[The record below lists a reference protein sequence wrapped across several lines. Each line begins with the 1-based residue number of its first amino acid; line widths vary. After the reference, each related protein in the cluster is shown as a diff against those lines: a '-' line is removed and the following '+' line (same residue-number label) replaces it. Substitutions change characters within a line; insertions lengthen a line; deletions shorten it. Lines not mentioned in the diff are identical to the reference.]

1 MRRTHFMSVLT
12 FNAALTL
19 GRAPAASAQQPDT
32 PPTRVHS
39 AGVVG
44 DLRLHSF
51 KSVTFGNTRLL
62 RVLVPDGYDLPANR
76 ARHYAVLYLAD
87 GQNVFDS
94 TTSVFGPH
102 EWRVDETVHQLV
114 ARGTIPPMIV
124 VGVDDAG
131 PIARSHEYLPYPDTS
146 NARRDPNYD
155 PNPQG
160 KRYPDFMTTEVM
172 PFINAH
178 YRTLTDPDHTGL
190 GGSSYGGLITAY
202 AVASRPGI
210 FGRALI
216 ESPTLSVFEGQ
227 VIRDFEPVKKLPG
240 RVFLAVGTNE
250 DGDKPNCQPTDPLP
264 THDVM
269 VIGVQRLTKVLRA
282 NGLDSTR
289 LRVTIE
295 PCGRHTA
302 MAWAGRLP
310 AALTFLFGSP

>member
-1 MRRTHFMSVLT
+1 
-12 FNAALTL
+12 
-19 GRAPAASAQQPDT
+19 
-32 PPTRVHS
+32 VHS
-39 AGVVG
+39 PNVTGE
-44 DLRLHSF
+44 LRLHQF
-51 KSVTFGNTRLL
+51 KSATFGNTRLL
-62 RVLVPDGYDLPANR
+62 RVLIPDGYDLPANR
-76 ARHYAVLYLAD
+76 DRRYPVLYLAD

-102 EWRVDETVHQLV
+102 EWHVDETVHQLV
-114 ARGTIPPMIV
+114 ASGKIAPMIV

-131 PIARSHEYLPYPDTS
+131 PIARSHEYLPYADTS

-160 KRYPDFMTTEVM
+160 KRYPDFMMKEVM

-202 AVASRPGI
+202 VVASNPGV

-227 VIRDFEPVKKLPG
+227 VIRDFEPLKRLPG
-240 RVFLAVGTNE
+240 RMFLAVGTNE
-250 DGDKPNCQPTDPLP
+250 DGDHPNCKPSDPIPTNDA
-264 THDVM
+264 M
-269 VIGVQRLTKVLRA
+269 VIGVQRLTKVLRG

-289 LRVTIE
+289 LRAIIE

-302 MAWAGRLP
+302 MAWSARLP
-310 AALTFLFGSP
+310 GALTFLFGSP

>member
-1 MRRTHFMSVLT
+1 MSHLASRSTRALFLALSVT
-12 FNAALTL
+12 TAATVDAQSRDK
-19 GRAPAASAQQPDT
+19 RAVV
-32 PPTRVHS
+32 VH
-39 AGVVG
+39 APNVVG
-44 DLRLHSF
+44 DLRLHEL
-51 KSVTFGNTRLL
+51 KSATFGNTRFL
-62 RVLVPDGYDLPANR
+62 RVLLPDGYDLPANGGR
-76 ARHYAVLYLAD
+76 RYAVLYFAD
-87 GQNVFDS
+87 GQNLFDS

-102 EWRVDETVHQLV
+102 EWQVDETVHQLV
-114 ARGTIPPMIV
+114 ASGRIPPMIV

-160 KRYPDFMTTEVM
+160 KRYPDFMMKEVM
-172 PFINAH
+172 PFINAR

-202 AVASRPGI
+202 VVASHPGV

-227 VIRDFEPVKKLPG
+227 VIRDFEPVKTLPG
-240 RVFLAVGTNE
+240 RMFMAVGTNE
-250 DGDKPNCQPTDPLP
+250 DGDHPNCKPSDPIPTR
-264 THDVM
+264 DVM
-269 VIGVQRLTKVLRA
+269 VIGVQRLTNVLRA
-282 NGLDSTR
+282 NGMDSTR
-289 LRVTIE
+289 LRVVIE

-310 AALTFLFGSP
+310 GALTFLFGSP

>member
-1 MRRTHFMSVLT
+1 MRRTYGLSALVVG
-12 FNAALTL
+12 AALTV
-19 GRAPAASAQQPDT
+19 GRSTQAGTQQPDAS
-32 PPTRVHS
+32 PMRVHS

-44 DLRLHSF
+44 DLRLHEL
-51 KSVTFGNTRLL
+51 KSATFGNTRFL

-102 EWRVDETVHQLV
+102 EWRVDETVHQLA
-114 ARGTIPPMIV
+114 ARGRIPPMII

-160 KRYPDFMTTEVM
+160 KKYPDFMMKEVM
-172 PFINAH
+172 PFINTH
-178 YRTLTDPDHTGL
+178 YRTLTDPEHTGL

-202 AVASRPGI
+202 VVASHPGV

-227 VIRDFEPVKKLPG
+227 VIRDFEPVKKLPA

-250 DGDKPNCQPTDPLP
+250 DGDHPNCQPSDPLP
-264 THDVM
+264 TRDGM

-289 LRVTIE
+289 LRVVIE

-310 AALTFLFGSP
+310 TALTFLFGSP